1 VIPLHLHRILFKN
14 VPSPAKEVCMRTFYL
29 QLMVGAA
36 LGTASVGS
44 LQAQDLPSD
53 EQLQRAFGATYNR
66 LGLIEYC
73 VANGFANT
81 GDVANAR
88 RIVAATLSGM
98 TATPAALAQQE
109 VGRRGTIVGPQV
121 IGLMNP
127 ADPAHLE
134 EVREGQRIS
143 LAENAR
149 AQKLSERTLCK
160 QMTEQASAAVG
171 AAER

>member
-1 VIPLHLHRILFKN
+1 
-14 VPSPAKEVCMRTFYL
+14 MRKFYL
-29 QLMVGAA
+29 KLMVGIA
-36 LGTASVGS
+36 LGTASVSS
-44 LQAQDLPSD
+44 LQAQELPSD
-53 EQLQRAFGATYNR
+53 EGLQRAFGATYNR

-127 ADPAHLE
+127 ADPAHPE
-134 EVREGQRIS
+134 EVREGQTIS
-143 LAENAR
+143 LAENAQVQR
-149 AQKLSERTLCK
+149 LSERTLCK

-171 AAER
+171 SAER

>member
-1 VIPLHLHRILFKN
+1 VIPLHPHRILFKS
-14 VPSPAKEVCMRTFYL
+14 VPSPAKEGWMRTFYL
-29 QLMVGAA
+29 KRMVGVA
-36 LGTASVGS
+36 LGTASVCS

-73 VANGFANT
+73 VAKGFANT

-88 RIVAATLSGM
+88 RIVVATLSGM
-98 TATPAALAQQE
+98 TATPAARAQQE

-127 ADPAHLE
+127 ADPAHPE
-134 EVREGQRIS
+134 EVGEGQAML

-171 AAER
+171 AAEK

>member
-1 VIPLHLHRILFKN
+1 
-14 VPSPAKEVCMRTFYL
+14 MRTFYL

-73 VANGFANT
+73 AANGFANT
-81 GDVANAR
+81 GDVVNAR

-127 ADPAHLE
+127 ADPAHPE

>member
-1 VIPLHLHRILFKN
+1 
-14 VPSPAKEVCMRTFYL
+14 MRKFYRK
-29 QLMVGAA
+29 LMVGVA
-36 LGTASVGS
+36 LGTASVS
-44 LQAQDLPSD
+44 RLQAQDLPSD
-53 EQLQRAFGATYNR
+53 ERLQRAFGATYNR

-73 VANGFANT
+73 VAKGFANT

-88 RIVAATLSGM
+88 RTVAATLSGM

-109 VGRRGTIVGPQV
+109 VGRRGIIVGPQV

-127 ADPAHLE
+127 ADPAHPE
-134 EVREGQRIS
+134 EVREGQMIS

-149 AQKLSERTLCK
+149 VQRLSERTLCK

>member
-1 VIPLHLHRILFKN
+1 
-14 VPSPAKEVCMRTFYL
+14 MRTCYL
-29 QLMVGAA
+29 KLMVGVV
-36 LGTASVGS
+36 LGTASVGA

-73 VANGFANT
+73 VANGFATT

-98 TATPAALAQQE
+98 TATPAARVQQE

-127 ADPAHLE
+127 ADPAHPE
-134 EVREGQRIS
+134 EVREGQTIS
-143 LAENAR
+143 LVENAR

-160 QMTEQASAAVG
+160 QMTEQAAAVG

>member
-1 VIPLHLHRILFKN
+1 
-14 VPSPAKEVCMRTFYL
+14 
-29 QLMVGAA
+29 MVGVA
-36 LGTASVGS
+36 LGMAPVGR

-66 LGLIEYC
+66 LGLVEYC
-73 VANGFANT
+73 VAKGFANA

-127 ADPAHLE
+127 ADPAHPE
-134 EVREGQRIS
+134 AVGEGQTVS

-171 AAER
+171 AAE

>member
-1 VIPLHLHRILFKN
+1 
-14 VPSPAKEVCMRTFYL
+14 MRTIYRK
-29 QLMVGAA
+29 LMVWAA

-73 VANGFANT
+73 AANGFANA

-98 TATPAALAQQE
+98 TATPATLAQQE

-127 ADPAHLE
+127 ADPAHPE
-134 EVREGQRIS
+134 EVREGQTMS

-160 QMTEQASAAVG
+160 QMTEQASAVTG
-171 AAER
+171 ATER